1 MSNKLKELTQEKEG
15 YRTRVL
21 SSARQIYL
29 AGLGAFNRTTEE
41 GVKLFDTLVK
51 EGEKLEGHSRDY
63 AEDKVNTLKERASDN
78 WDRLESVFEERVARV
93 INRIGVPSHNDVK
106 ELSSRVDELTKMV
119 QKLAEPEA
127 KPKVTSQSGSRKT
140 SRAVAKPTTE
150 AQ

>member
-51 EGEKLEGHSRDY
+51 EGEKLEGHSREF
-63 AEDKVNTLKERASDN
+63 AEDKMNSMKERASDN
-78 WDRLESVFEERVARV
+78 WDRLESVFEDRVARV
-93 INRIGVPSHNDVK
+93 INRLGVPSHNDVK
-106 ELSSRVDELTKMV
+106 ELAGRVEELTKMV
-119 QKLAEPEA
+119 EKLTQTEA
-127 KPKVTSQSGSRKT
+127 KPKAAAEGARKT
-140 SRAVAKPTTE
+140 SRTVAKAE
-150 AQ
+150 